1 MMSEYQKI
9 QSQIAELQKRAEA
22 LLAADR
28 SDAIKTIVELI
39 AAFRLTA
46 RDIGLTRSNATGS
59 AAEKSVSKAAP
70 SRRPKVP
77 AKFSDSQG
85 NAWSGRG
92 LQPTWMRKALA
103 EGASLDSF
111 RVAK

>member
-1 MMSEYQKI
+1 MSEYQKI
-9 QSQIAELQKRAEA
+9 QSQIAELQKKADA
-22 LLAADR
+22 LFAVDR

-46 RDIGLTRSNATGS
+46 GDVGLTRSNATAS
-59 AAEKSVSKAAP
+59 AAEKSASKSGA

-77 AKFSDSQG
+77 AKFCDSQG
-85 NAWSGRG
+85 NTWSGRG

-103 EGASLDSF
+103 AGASLDSF
-111 RVAK
+111 RVTK